1 MSCNQRTSWLC
12 VCFLLL
18 PFAST
23 VAYPQPLPRVVAS
36 GLMAPSKLLAVSRG
50 ILVAEGGKGPHTGRV
65 SFIDRDGRRSTLIDG
80 LPAGLAAPNN
90 EPSGVNGLAF
100 KNRTLFMAIG
110 SGDSVIVGPG
120 PGSEVPNPNRSSPI
134 LSSVLALELERSV
147 EISAGGFLLVPADHA
162 ILAKGDPV
170 LLRSPSG
177 ETATLRLV
185 IDIPDYLPAPRPN
198 VPNNVVVSNPF
209 GLETADS
216 CGLWLVDASR
226 NQIWRINWC
235 ERTYTAAVSFP
246 RYANP
251 LPIGTPM
258 IDAVPTSARTHEG
271 KLLVTFLTGFP
282 FPPGVAE
289 VRVVRPDTDE
299 NEVLF
304 RGHRM
309 LLDVLYSDRGS
320 DGFYV
325 LEFSADPNA
334 MLPGRLIFYDSKNAA
349 PVVVTSNLV
358 GPTNMALSPF
368 SDELMISEIVTG
380 RIVAVS
386 LDR

>member
-1 MSCNQRTSWLC
+1 
-12 VCFLLL
+12 
-18 PFAST
+18 
-23 VAYPQPLPRVVAS
+23 
-36 GLMAPSKLLAVSRG
+36 MAPSKLLALSRG
-50 ILVAEGGKGPHTGRV
+50 PLLVAEGGKGPHTGRV
-65 SFIDRDGRRSTLIDG
+65 SMIDRDGHRATLIDG

-90 EPSGVNGLAF
+90 EPSGVNGLAV

-110 SGDSVIVGPG
+110 SGDAVISGPA
-120 PGSEVPNPNRSSPI
+120 PGSELPNPNRSSPI
-134 LSSVLALELERSV
+134 LSSVLALELDRPL

-162 ILAKGDPV
+162 ILATGQPV
-170 LLRSPSG
+170 TLRSPSG
-177 ETATLRLV
+177 ETATLSLV
-185 IDIPDYLPAPRPN
+185 VDIPDYLPAPRPD

-209 GLETADS
+209 GLEPADS

-226 NQIWRINWC
+226 NSIWKINWC
-235 ERTYTAAVSFP
+235 ENAYTSAVSFP
-246 RYANP
+246 QYRNP
-251 LPIGTPM
+251 LPVGAPM

-289 VRVVRPDTDE
+289 VKLVRPGTGESD
-299 NEVLF
+299 VIF

-309 LLDVLYSDRGS
+309 LLDVLYSDRVP
-320 DGFYV
+320 DGFYL
-325 LEFSADPNA
+325 LEFSQDPVA
-334 MLPGRLIFYDSKNAA
+334 MLPGRLIFYDSMTASPA
-349 PVVVTSNLV
+349 VVNSNLI

-368 SDELMISEIVTG
+368 SDELLISEILTG